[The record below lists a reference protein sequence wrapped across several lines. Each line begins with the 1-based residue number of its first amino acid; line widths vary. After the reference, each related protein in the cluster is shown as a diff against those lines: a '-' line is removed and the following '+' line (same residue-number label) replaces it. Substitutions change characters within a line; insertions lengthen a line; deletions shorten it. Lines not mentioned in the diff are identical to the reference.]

1 MASKKGKVVCMF
13 SAKGGVGKTTQV
25 INLAGICE
33 KLNRKTLLI
42 DLDLTGGGLSVAL
55 NRFNKRTIYHFFDDL
70 SNNRRRAFFEY
81 VTKYDDYIDI
91 LASPRDPRQGNKID
105 AHFIETIIDQ
115 ASFLYDVI
123 LIDMTHILNDIN
135 LVTLDKVDKILFL
148 MTNDPLE
155 LKNMKSIIS
164 IFRDLEIDKYKIILN
179 NSRDTNKNYFSLFDI
194 KNVIKAN
201 IDYTLTP
208 KFYLKN
214 IDSYV
219 MSGKIVTLNSRCSS
233 VYSKDYL
240 TLSRIMIE
248 ILDEG
253 LGETK

>member
-1 MASKKGKVVCMF
+1 MASKKGKTVCMF
-13 SAKGGVGKTTQV
+13 SAKGGVGKTIQI

-55 NRFNKRTIYHFFDDL
+55 NRFSPRTIYHLFDDL
-70 SNNRRRAFFEY
+70 SNNRRRAFSEY

-91 LASPRDPRQGNKID
+91 LSSPRDPRQGNKIT
-105 AHFIETIIDQ
+105 AHFIETVLDHAMYI
-115 ASFLYDVI
+115 YDVI
-123 LIDMTHILNDIN
+123 LIDMTHVLNDIN

-155 LKNMKSIIS
+155 LKNMKSLLS

-179 NSRDTNKNYFSLFDI
+179 NSRDINKNYFSLFDI

-214 IDSYV
+214 IDSYI
-219 MSGKIVTLNSRCSS
+219 MSGKILTLNPRCSK
-233 VYSKDYL
+233 VYAKDYL
-240 TLSRIMIE
+240 TLSTIMID

-253 LGETK
+253 KDR